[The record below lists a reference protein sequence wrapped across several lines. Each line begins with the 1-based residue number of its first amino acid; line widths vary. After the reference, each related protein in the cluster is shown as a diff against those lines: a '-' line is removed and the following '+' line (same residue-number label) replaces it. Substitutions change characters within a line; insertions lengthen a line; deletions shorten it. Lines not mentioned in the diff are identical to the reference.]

1 MSQPDPYRSAL
12 QTRIRLRIE
21 YLALLHILPTEPS
34 WNVESI
40 TRPTE
45 PTRAPSTPVFDSVLP
60 YLRQTMPPSD
70 VTIPNHADSWTHMLD
85 AMERLYCVR
94 DINSDLLTWEISTRA
109 RAWRRKDLNIVRSLY
124 KVGHMVPLTLPDE
137 RDMRLTD
144 FFQSFFNE
152 RIKDLIGRYVALISD
167 LPENFLTILDGAI
180 ATPDRRQFAIWR
192 DIVGGVRQLYRLS

>member
-1 MSQPDPYRSAL
+1 
-12 QTRIRLRIE
+12 
-21 YLALLHILPTEPS
+21 
-34 WNVESI
+34 
-40 TRPTE
+40 
-45 PTRAPSTPVFDSVLP
+45 
-60 YLRQTMPPSD
+60 
-70 VTIPNHADSWTHMLD
+70 
-85 AMERLYCVR
+85 
-94 DINSDLLTWEISTRA
+94 
-109 RAWRRKDLNIVRSLY
+109 
-124 KVGHMVPLTLPDE
+124 MVPLTLPDE